1 MKKTIAT
8 AVALLMSIGAVY
20 AQDEATDDPTAGLV
34 KGKSSFKETW
44 VHPDADFS
52 KYSKIHLWESHFEYR
67 DVGPARRTSS
77 SMMNTRKR
85 EFGISDEDRSTFEQV
100 VSEVFRE
107 ELEKGKNYE
116 ITSDV
121 GEGILL
127 LRGALLDIISSVPPD
142 TMGRSD
148 IYLSTIG
155 EATLVIEAIDAVTG
169 RTVAIV
175 SERRAIQPP
184 GGGQLDRFSTPANR
198 VTIMSDIKRWARRQA
213 SKLRKELDKTAK

>member
-1 MKKTIAT
+1 
-8 AVALLMSIGAVY
+8 
-20 AQDEATDDPTAGLV
+20 
-34 KGKSSFKETW
+34 
-44 VHPDADFS
+44 
-52 KYSKIHLWESHFEYR
+52 
-67 DVGPARRTSS
+67 
-77 SMMNTRKR
+77 
-85 EFGISDEDRSTFEQV
+85 
-100 VSEVFRE
+100 
-107 ELEKGKNYE
+107 
-116 ITSDV
+116 
-121 GEGILL
+121 
-127 LRGALLDIISSVPPD
+127 VPPD